1 MLKDDLILL
10 GLPVDQKSDDIVFT
24 RPLTQYEDNI
34 YRAFLGQERSEVFE
48 ARPDLKYL
56 LEKCHKEL
64 QLKRAKEK
72 IKNQATLVDEL
83 KKNKNKKNEL
93 SALSDILL
101 TALEANGLI
110 DGE

>member
-10 GLPVDQKSDDIVFT
+10 GLPVDAKSDAIVFT
-24 RPLTQYEDNI
+24 RPLTQYEDNV
-34 YRAFLGQERSEVFE
+34 YRCLLGRERPEIFE
-48 ARPDLKYL
+48 ARPDLK
-56 LEKCHKEL
+56 EMFDKCDKEL
-64 QLKRAKEK
+64 RLRRAKEK
-72 IKNQATLVDEL
+72 IKNQAMLVDEL